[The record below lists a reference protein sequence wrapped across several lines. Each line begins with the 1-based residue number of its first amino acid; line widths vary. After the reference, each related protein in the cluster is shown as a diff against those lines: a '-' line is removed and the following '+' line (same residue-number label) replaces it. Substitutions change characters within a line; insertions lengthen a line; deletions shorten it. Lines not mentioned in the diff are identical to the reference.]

1 MGNQKNADAVT
12 GLWQDRPSSRR
23 AVLLMREDPDGQ
35 GNSEGIRELRGL
47 AQAAGYLVVRE
58 LIQRKGRASRY
69 QVGKGKIQEA
79 LTYQPDIL
87 IFYDSLSPPQFYNIR
102 KEFNVPIMDRF
113 NLILEIFA
121 SRASTREAKLQ
132 VELARL
138 TYEAPLVK
146 KMIAL
151 KKLSERPG
159 FHGGGS
165 YEESMFQDIRGR
177 MSKIRAALREV
188 EVMSRDR
195 RRHRRGIGFDLVA
208 LAGYTNAG
216 KSTLQNL
223 LTGSGVAVEDQL
235 FTTLSPTT
243 RAVKIKD
250 RRLLLTDTVG
260 FIDDLPHFM
269 IKAFR
274 STLSEISC
282 ADLVLLVVD
291 LSDPPEELRRK
302 LAACH
307 RALWDCESSAP
318 IIAVLNKVDQLT
330 AEEVVERLNVI
341 EDLAPEPVAVSARSG
356 RGAEELIRRI
366 LETLEPLAQARI
378 TLPNTPQGHKE
389 LSRICQD
396 LELVFVHYDQVVE
409 ATVRGRQEIVSRVL
423 HRLQEDDDLPEGTC
437 LDQVRQIHLGERA
450 AVGSLEMVRGLVER
464 GPEEGCEKGGDS
476 RSE

>member
-1 MGNQKNADAVT
+1 MGNQRSAEGNSVRGQGQPA
-12 GLWQDRPSSRR
+12 SRK
-23 AVLLMREDPDGQ
+23 AVLLMREDP
-35 GNSEGIRELRGL
+35 EGRENPEGMRELRGL
-47 AQAAGYLVVRE
+47 AEAAGYRVIGE
-58 LIQRKGRASRY
+58 LAQRRGRASHY

-79 LTYQPDIL
+79 LALQPDRL
-87 IFYDSLSPPQFYNIR
+87 IFYDSLSPAQFYSIR
-102 KEFNVPIMDRF
+102 KEFDVQIMDRF

-165 YEESMFQDIRGR
+165 YEESMFQDFRGR
-177 MSKIRAALREV
+177 MAKIRAALKDV
-188 EVMSRDR
+188 EVMGMDR
-195 RRHRRGIGFDLVA
+195 RRHRRELGFDLVA

-243 RAVKIKD
+243 RAVEIKD
-250 RRLLLTDTVG
+250 RKLLLTDPGG

-282 ADLVLLVVD
+282 ADLILLVVD
-291 LSDPPEELRRK
+291 LSDPPEELCRK

-318 IIAVLNKVDQLT
+318 IIAVLNKVDRLT
-330 AEEVVERLNVI
+330 EEEVAERLVAI
-341 EDLAPEPVAVSARSG
+341 EDLAPEPVAVSARVG
-356 RGAEELIRRI
+356 TGAGELIGRI
-366 LETLEPLAQARI
+366 LETLEPLAEARI
-378 TLPNTPQGHKE
+378 TLPNTPQGQRE
-389 LSRICQD
+389 LSRICQE
-396 LELVFVHYDQVVE
+396 LELVFVLHGQEVQ
-409 ATVRGRQEIVSRVL
+409 ATVRGRKETLSRVL
-423 HRLQEDDDLPEGTC
+423 AGLQGQQDGAEGIDHERVHIDVCPGQTA
-437 LDQVRQIHLGERA
+437 GEREEE
-450 AVGSLEMVRGLVER
+450 SL
-464 GPEEGCEKGGDS
+464 
-476 RSE
+476 